1 MTSNLDTPG
10 EREARTWLTIDTH
23 VHSVGSYDGR
33 EPVRRLLETASERGL
48 DGLVVTD
55 HDEIEQSHRAVE
67 LAPEYG
73 LVALPGVEV
82 STRHGHLL
90 AIGVESAPA
99 PDLPFARTVSR
110 VRNAGGVAVVPHPFQ
125 RSRHGVP
132 KRVILDCDGVE
143 TLNACSVLDVRNEQ
157 ARRFATER
165 GYPRFG
171 GSDAHVASEVGRAY
185 TEVAFPG
192 PVDDPATVDAAA
204 VLATLRRGET
214 RAGGRR
220 SRRSRSIRK
229 YAWNARVKSVSIA
242 KSPVGVA
249 GTAASLLGR
258 GE

>member
-1 MTSNLDTPG
+1 MVGRPVRLDP
-10 EREARTWLTIDTH
+10 H
-23 VHSVGSYDGR
+23 VHTRDSYDGH
-33 EPVRRLLETASERGL
+33 EPVELLLEHASEIGL
-48 DGLVVTD
+48 DGIVVTD
-55 HDEIEQSHRAVE
+55 HDAIDASLHAAE
-67 LAPEYG
+67 LAPDYG
-73 LVALPGVEV
+73 LLGIPGVEV
-82 STRHGHLL
+82 STAAGHLL
-90 AIGVESAPA
+90 ALGVEECPA
-99 PDLPFARTVSR
+99 SGRPLDETVDE
-110 VRNAGGVAVVPHPFQ
+110 VEALGGAAVVPHPFQ